1 VPFFFGWNQNI
12 GLCIFTLGKC
22 DWSCGERHMVRDQ
35 IPLQVFLFATV
46 LLAAFFGSIA
56 VALSWLG

>member
-1 VPFFFGWNQNI
+1 MD
-12 GLCIFTLGKC
+12 L
-22 DWSCGERHMVRDQ
+22 HQ
-35 IPLQVFLFATV
+35 ISPQLQVFIFATV

>member
-1 VPFFFGWNQNI
+1 
-12 GLCIFTLGKC
+12 
-22 DWSCGERHMVRDQ
+22 MVQDQ
-35 IPLQVFLFATV
+35 IPMQVFIFATV